1 MKTAYEIAWNFINDL
16 SKDKITL
23 SKVTNL
29 VDITGLEIN
38 EIRLLSEKVEIVSF
52 LSSVGWLSTTTG
64 RRMSLVKQ
72 VIEEIEQGK
81 PHWEIDMND
90 VDEIDTSV

>member
-1 MKTAYEIAWNFINDL
+1 MKTVYEIAWNFLNDL
-16 SKDKITL
+16 SKDEITS
-23 SKVTNL
+23 SKVRNL

-38 EIRLLSEKVEIVSF
+38 EINLLSEKVEIISF

-64 RRMSLVKQ
+64 RRLSLVKQ

-90 VDEIDTSV
+90 VDAIDTSV

>member
-1 MKTAYEIAWNFINDL
+1 MKTAYEIAWNFLNDL
-16 SKDKITL
+16 SKDEITS
-23 SKVTNL
+23 SKVRNL

-38 EIRLLSEKVEIVSF
+38 EINLLSEKVEIVSF

-64 RRMSLVKQ
+64 RRLSLVKQ

-81 PHWEIDMND
+81 PHWEIEND
-90 VDEIDTSV
+90 SK

>member
-1 MKTAYEIAWNFINDL
+1 MKTAYEIAWNFLNDL
-16 SKDKITL
+16 SQDKITS
-23 SKVTNL
+23 SKVRNL

-38 EIRLLSEKVEIVSF
+38 EINLLSEKVEIVSF

-64 RRMSLVKQ
+64 RRLSLVKQ

-81 PHWEIDMND
+81 PHWAIERDN
-90 VDEIDTSV
+90 VDFIDTSI